1 MIRTGLLV
9 AALVLLSSAAAAGP
23 NWQTISFNITPIN
36 VPAVVGA
43 MDKLL
48 SSSADDLTGTVSL
61 MANVVGGAD
70 SPSHT
75 IISAFDTRAAR
86 EAWIGKLR
94 ATPAWQEF
102 VKATAGLLEAR
113 GTSRMNFVKGW
124 GEENDKD
131 VFWEL
136 YAFTVTDDDDFTAAM
151 DELMASDTGKT
162 FPGQVHLSAVAAAGM
177 SPVTHII
184 SVGFESEAEA
194 ETWNESMSKTKDW
207 ASYQKRSEEASSFAG
222 AFLIRTIKTWG
233 NTGE

>member
-1 MIRTGLLV
+1 MIRTELLV
-9 AALVLLSSAAAAGP
+9 AALMLFSSAAAAGP
-23 NWQTISFNITPIN
+23 NWQTISFNITPTN
-36 VPAVVGA
+36 VPAVVSA

-48 SSSADDLTGTVSL
+48 SSNADDLTGTVSL

-86 EAWIGKLR
+86 EVWIEKLR

-102 VKATAGLLEAR
+102 TKATAGLLEAR
-113 GTSRMNFVKGW
+113 GTSRMNFLKDW
-124 GEENDKD
+124 GEQNDKD

-136 YAFTVTDDDDFTAAM
+136 YAFTVTDDDDFTAAL
-151 DELMASDTGKT
+151 DELMASDTGKG
-162 FPGQVHLSAVAAAGM
+162 FPGQVHLSAVAAAGL

-194 ETWNESMSKTKDW
+194 EKWNDSMIQTKDW
-207 ASYQKRSEEASSFAG
+207 ASYQKESEEASSFAG